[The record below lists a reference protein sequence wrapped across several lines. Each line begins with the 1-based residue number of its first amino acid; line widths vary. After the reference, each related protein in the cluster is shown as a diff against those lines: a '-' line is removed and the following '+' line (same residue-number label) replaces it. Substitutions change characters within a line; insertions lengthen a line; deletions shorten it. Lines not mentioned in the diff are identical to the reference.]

1 MSSFGWFCTFAAG
14 ALLLSVLGELTYN
27 LKRRHASAYVCMPT
41 AVLTVML
48 LMPFGIAA
56 CIRSSALDDIG
67 KNLGLQKVVVLKN
80 DTDSLVNY
88 KVQKET
94 MCRSE
99 TIEFFLSPGDC
110 KCLSSTTG
118 GYHVICAKSMD

>member
-1 MSSFGWFCTFAAG
+1 MSSFGWFCVFAAG
-14 ALLLSVLGELTYN
+14 ALLLSVLAELIYN
-27 LKRRHASAYVCMPT
+27 LKSRHASAYVCMPT
-41 AVLTVML
+41 AVLAVML

-56 CIRSSALDDIG
+56 CIRSSALDDIE

-80 DTDSLVNY
+80 DTDSMVNY

-118 GYHVICAKSMD
+118 GYHVICVNSLD